1 MTAREI
7 ATPDRMNAFSDGV
20 FAVIITILV
29 LELHP
34 PRAPSFGA
42 LLELWPT
49 AISYTI
55 SYVFIAIVW
64 VNHHHPL
71 RFPDAATQR
80 LIWGNFAHPFAV
92 SLIPF
97 ATGWIATNRLS
108 ADAVAFYAA
117 DFFLVNLT
125 YLLLCKE
132 AVDRSAPHKV
142 EAKVRSMM
150 RMRSFAT
157 LAVFAAAG
165 IAALRNP
172 NAGMLLIC
180 LCLFVYL
187 SPARVIGASDDEL
200 GYHAAVRIEGRH
212 RPTKAPPLRA
222 GLNSGVARER
232 SVTDC

>member
-1 MTAREI
+1 MANREI
-7 ATPDRMNAFSDGV
+7 ATPDRVIAFSDGV
-20 FAVIITILV
+20 FAVIITVLV

-34 PRAPSFGA
+34 PREASFGA

-55 SYVFIAIVW
+55 SYIFIAIVW
-64 VNHHHPL
+64 VNHHHVL

-80 LIWGNFAHPFAV
+80 LIWGNFAHLFAV

-97 ATGWIATNRLS
+97 ATAWIATTRLG
-108 ADAVAFYAA
+108 AAAVAFYAG
-117 DFFLVNLT
+117 DFFLVNVT
-125 YLLLCKE
+125 YLLLCLE

-142 EAKVRSMM
+142 EPRVRSMM

-165 IAALRNP
+165 IAALRYP
-172 NAGMLLIC
+172 IAGIVLIC

-187 SPARVIGASDDEL
+187 SPARIIGAADE
-200 GYHAAVRIEGRH
+200 
-212 RPTKAPPLRA
+212 
-222 GLNSGVARER
+222 SGQIQDSR
-232 SVTDC
+232 S

>member
-1 MTAREI
+1 MANREI

-34 PRAPSFGA
+34 PREASFEA

-55 SYVFIAIVW
+55 SYAFIAIVW
-64 VNHHHPL
+64 VNHHHLL

-80 LIWGNFAHPFAV
+80 LIWGNFAHLFAV

-97 ATGWIATNRLS
+97 ATAWIATTRLG
-108 ADAVAFYAA
+108 AAAVAFYAG
-117 DFFLVNLT
+117 DFFLVNVT
-125 YLLLCKE
+125 YLLLCLE
-132 AVDRSAPHKV
+132 AVDKSAPHKV
-142 EAKVRSMM
+142 EPRVRSMM

-165 IAALRNP
+165 VAALRYP
-172 NAGMLLIC
+172 IAGMALIC

-187 SPARVIGASDDEL
+187 SPARIIGASDES
-200 GYHAAVRIEGRH
+200 GQIQ
-212 RPTKAPPLRA
+212 
-222 GLNSGVARER
+222 NSR
-232 SVTDC
+232 S